1 MLAVLEECELQSI
14 IVNDRQPSNAC
25 DYGKSSWVVYC
36 GDEVAN
42 LWYSLCHTVLQ
53 TFPRHT
59 RLKVSQEI
67 LKPADFEAWKASI
80 RVIVGLVD
88 WLMISIISFRFIVNS
103 IVLGYVSNVS
113 RLIDLSRKKMKF
125 FIFQDCE

>member
-1 MLAVLEECELQSI
+1 MLRRFV
-14 IVNDRQPSNAC
+14 
-25 DYGKSSWVVYC
+25 KKKVYFFF
-36 GDEVAN
+36 VA
-42 LWYSLCHTVLQ
+42 Q

-59 RLKVSQEI
+59 RLKVSQEMF
-67 LKPADFEAWKASI
+67 KPPDLDANQPSI

-113 RLIDLSRKKMKF
+113 R
-125 FIFQDCE
+125 